1 MKFLLGLLAGIIAGF
16 MLAPA
21 SGTETRRRISEGAS
35 DLADSSREKMQHVS
49 DTARQKARQ
58 ASNMANQKVQQ
69 ASEYVRQKA
78 GDIGDVG
85 RRAAES
91 ATDAIT
97 EKIERRSA

>member
-1 MKFLLGLLAGIIAGF
+1 MKFLLGLLAGIVAGL

-35 DLADSSREKMQHVS
+35 DLAESSRETMQHVS

-69 ASEYVRQKA
+69 ASEYVKQKA
-78 GDIGDVG
+78 SDMGH
-85 RRAAES
+85 AAES
-91 ATDAIT
+91 ATDTIT
-97 EKIERRSA
+97 EKIERRTA

>member
-1 MKFLLGLLAGIIAGF
+1 MKFLLGLLAGIVAGF

-35 DLADSSREKMQHVS
+35 DLAETSREKMQHVS

-58 ASNMANQKVQQ
+58 ASNMANQTVQQ
-69 ASEYVRQKA
+69 ASEYVKQKA
-78 GDIGDVG
+78 VDVG
-85 RRAAES
+85 RAAES

-97 EKIERRSA
+97 EKIDRMTA